1 MFYIKYFDKT
11 IKTINKSNILYELYY
26 NLGTIASEKYTNKEI
41 EQIKKEIS
49 LIDTDIPMFDIY
61 TKNIYLINSSNVYS
75 RVINHNYRVPNKKII
90 NMLKKTFDDHLKKNQ
105 KLIIL
110 ILKN

>member
-49 LIDTDIPMFDIY
+49 LIFNLLSLTSQTANRATYKIRHIGRESKRELGSAMEKGMESI
-61 TKNIYLINSSNVYS
+61 SSKS
-75 RVINHNYRVPNKKII
+75 
-90 NMLKKTFDDHLKKNQ
+90 DS
-105 KLIIL
+105 
-110 ILKN
+110 